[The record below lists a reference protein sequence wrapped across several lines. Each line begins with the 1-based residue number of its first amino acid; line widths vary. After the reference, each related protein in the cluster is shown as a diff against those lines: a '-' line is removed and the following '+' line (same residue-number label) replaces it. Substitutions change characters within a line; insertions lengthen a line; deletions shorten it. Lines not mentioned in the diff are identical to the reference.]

1 MEDLGK
7 VLNCIGDFFCYISD
21 RVVSFPGTLNDTKK
35 NIVLQCK
42 MEVEWY
48 QKIDHYSPLNMWG
61 NVNGIP
67 VSLLNVYLY
76 SGTHRHEGTC
86 IALTFDP
93 SEIVIGRSYS
103 TEIQV
108 SQMSVSISALNYM
121 FSSSPLQSVYNI
133 SKDHPS
139 VLNYTFPSI
148 IEADD
153 RYGHLRI
160 YQTFKHEWTHNNIS
174 YKILPLIE
182 YRFHHPLEIMDAV
195 AKIAAVR
202 NLFTFFANHYLP
214 LENILFES
222 ARSESE
228 ENSTSCDCILYLN
241 REENIP
247 TPQEPFLITTAIFSE
262 KFEMVWN
269 RWLQIY
275 EEATYIS
282 TLFYEI
288 VCNRSTRVNR
298 FLNLSQA
305 IEVYSNRYRKETV
318 VEIARM
324 RERTRKDKKPPIHL
338 NHRLEDIFL
347 LLNPCLE
354 IEESK
359 ISIIA
364 KSLADMRNFFTHYDK
379 TKHIEPSYQ
388 EMLAACHV
396 LELVLL
402 AIIYYEIGIPGEH
415 IKACK
420 ERIEFQRFDEFIEV
434 LIARKRLML
443 NE

>member
-1 MEDLGK
+1 M
-7 VLNCIGDFFCYISD
+7 
-21 RVVSFPGTLNDTKK
+21 
-35 NIVLQCK
+35 
-42 MEVEWY
+42 
-48 QKIDHYSPLNMWG
+48 
-61 NVNGIP
+61 
-67 VSLLNVYLY
+67 
-76 SGTHRHEGTC
+76 
-86 IALTFDP
+86 
-93 SEIVIGRSYS
+93 
-103 TEIQV
+103 
-108 SQMSVSISALNYM
+108 
-121 FSSSPLQSVYNI
+121 
-133 SKDHPS
+133 
-139 VLNYTFPSI
+139 
-148 IEADD
+148 
-153 RYGHLRI
+153 
-160 YQTFKHEWTHNNIS
+160 
-174 YKILPLIE
+174 
-182 YRFHHPLEIMDAV
+182 
-195 AKIAAVR
+195 
-202 NLFTFFANHYLP
+202 
-214 LENILFES
+214 
-222 ARSESE
+222 
-228 ENSTSCDCILYLN
+228 
-241 REENIP
+241 
-247 TPQEPFLITTAIFSE
+247 ITTAIFSE

-347 LLNPCLE
+347 LLNRCLE

-379 TKHIEPSYQ
+379 TKYIEPSYQ